1 MTDYAELHTHSY
13 FSLLDGASS
22 PEVLVQQ
29 AQALGLAGL
38 ALTDHDS
45 LAGAVRFWIAA
56 RAAGLHAVI
65 GAEVTL
71 EDGHHLT
78 LLAETQAGYANLCR
92 LVTRAR
98 LDVVEGHSPRRH
110 GGGTEGHGG
119 KIGEA
124 AFDLDNWPGKVE
136 PSLAYVRLAEL
147 SDGLI
152 ALSGCRQGAVAAS
165 LLKGDDRGA
174 HAAVERLA
182 GIFERD
188 HLYIEIQHHY
198 LPDDQRLNRQL
209 VAIAQAFELPL
220 VATNNVHYAANADKP
235 LHDALV
241 ATRHN
246 ETLAEAQRAGH
257 LPANSAF
264 ALASPDE
271 MTRRFRGYP
280 KAIANQALANSVAI
294 SERCRASLDF
304 SDRRLPEFAL
314 PDDWHSPH
322 AGYDDS
328 VFAYLYQL
336 CHESLPRRYP
346 HLKPAVLTQLA
357 HELDIIEQAGL
368 AGYFLIVWDI
378 VRYAKEIGVRCQ
390 GRGSAANSIVA
401 YLLGITS
408 IDPLQHNL
416 LFERFLSRDKFTTPD
431 IDIDFATG
439 LELDAGGFETSES
452 RISRSG
458 VTRDSSLVF
467 CQDESDCVDPLRMT
481 GCGSADFGVPNGDA
495 PRIDAL
501 RIDGR
506 EAVIQYVYRRYG
518 RAHTAMVCNVVTY
531 RARSAVRDLSK
542 ALGFP
547 NAVIDRLAG
556 SIDTRSPAVA
566 AEQILA
572 QMGQDEPSE
581 AASEKTAVAIHPLA
595 LLADL
600 LRRIEGCPRH
610 LSIHSGGM
618 LITGL
623 PLDEIVPLEPAT
635 MPGRVVCQWDKESV
649 EDAGL
654 IKIDLLGLRTLG
666 LITRALDYVE
676 EVEGQRLD
684 LDAVPLNDPAIY
696 EMLQRGDTVGAFQ
709 VESRAQQQMLPR
721 LKPTCFEDIIVEVA
735 IVRPGP
741 IQGGAVHPY
750 LRRREGLE
758 PVSFLHPSLEPALAE
773 TLGVLLFQEQ
783 AIRVAVEAAGFS
795 PGEADMLRR
804 ALSRSRSDEA
814 MAALRL
820 RFIQGA
826 QARGID
832 FAVAEPIFTQLSG
845 FAGYGFCKSHAAS
858 FALIAYQTLYLKQHH
873 TAAFYCAI
881 FNSQPMGFY
890 SPEVIAGDARR
901 HGVDLLPPEINRSL
915 WDYAIERDE
924 RGRLALRVGLATVQ
938 SLGRQAWTAIEAA
951 RNEQP
956 FKDLADLCRRTRL
969 HPDIIANL
977 IRGGALDAFGK
988 RRDLLWQLGDMDYRP
1003 DEFELNLPTQPVAL
1017 PALDAPEQTAWEYEL
1032 LGLSPER
1039 QLFVHY
1045 REVLRKQNVRSTW
1058 QVKQARPGERLQV
1071 AGLVAV
1077 RQRPSTAKGILFISL
1092 EDESGLL
1099 DLVVKPNVYDRLRD
1113 VLRNHPLIV
1122 VTGIV
1127 QRGGSAVS
1135 LLVFDARPL
1144 EGKE

>member
-22 PEVLVQQ
+22 PEVLVQR

-65 GAEVTL
+65 GAEVML

-92 LVTRAR
+92 LLTRAR
-98 LDVVEGHSPRRH
+98 LDVVEGHSPQRH
-110 GGGTEGHGG
+110 GGGTEGHRE

-124 AFDLDNWPGKVE
+124 FFDLNSWPGKVE
-136 PSLAYVRLAEL
+136 PALAYARLVEL

-152 ALSGCRQGAVAAS
+152 ALSGCRKGPVAAP
-165 LLKGDDRGA
+165 LLKGDER
-174 HAAVERLA
+174 AAYAAAERLA
-182 GIFERD
+182 TIFDRD
-188 HLYIEIQHHY
+188 HLYIELQHHY
-198 LPDDQRLNRQL
+198 LPDDERLNRQL
-209 VAIAQAFELPL
+209 CAVAQTFELPL
-220 VATNNVHYAANADKP
+220 VVTNNVHYATNADKP

-271 MTRRFRGYP
+271 MTRRLGSYP
-280 KAIANQALANSVAI
+280 RAIAREALANSAAI
-294 SERCRASLDF
+294 AARCRVSLDF
-304 SDRRLPEFAL
+304 SDRRLPEFSL

-322 AGYDDS
+322 AGYENS
-328 VFAYLYQL
+328 AFAYLYQL
-336 CHESLPRRYP
+336 CHESLPKRYP

-378 VRYAKEIGVRCQ
+378 VRYAREVGVRCQ

-416 LFERFLSRDKFTTPD
+416 LFERFLSRDKYTTPD

-439 LELDAGGFETSES
+439 LELDAGEFQAPKS

-467 CQDESDCVDPLRMT
+467 CQGESDCVDPLRMT
-481 GCGSADFGVPNGDA
+481 GRGLVDFDA
-495 PRIDAL
+495 TEIDIPS
-501 RIDGR
+501 IDGR

-518 RAHTAMVCNVVTY
+518 HAHTAMVCNVVTY
-531 RARSAVRDLSK
+531 RARSAVRDMSK

-547 NAVIDRLAG
+547 KTVIDRLAG
-556 SIDTRSPAVA
+556 GIDTHLPTVA

-572 QMGQDEPSE
+572 QMGQDESSE
-581 AASEKTAVAIHPLA
+581 SASENNGAAIHPLM

-676 EVEGQRLD
+676 EVEGRRLEMGAIP
-684 LDAVPLNDPAIY
+684 LDDPAIY
-696 EMLQRGDTVGAFQ
+696 ELLQRGDTVGAFQ

-750 LRRREGLE
+750 LRRREGVE
-758 PVSFLHPSLEPALAE
+758 PVSYLHPSLEPVLAE

-804 ALSRSRSDEA
+804 ALSRNRSDEA

-832 FAVAEPIFTQLSG
+832 FDLAESIFTQLSG

-858 FALIAYQTLYLKQHH
+858 FALIAYQTLYLKQYHA
-873 TAAFYCAI
+873 AAFYCAI

-915 WDYAIERDE
+915 WEYAIERDE
-924 RGRLALRVGLATVQ
+924 PASDEPMRLALRVGLSTVQ
-938 SLGRQAWTAIEAA
+938 GLGKQAWAAIEAA
-951 RNEQP
+951 RREQP
-956 FKDLADLCRRTRL
+956 FNDSLRS
-969 HPDIIANL
+969 
-977 IRGGALDAFGK
+977 
-988 RRDLLWQLGDMDYRP
+988 
-1003 DEFELNLPTQPVAL
+1003 L
-1017 PALDAPEQTAWEYEL
+1017 PAHAAA
-1032 LGLSPER
+1032 S
-1039 QLFVHY
+1039 
-1045 REVLRKQNVRSTW
+1045 
-1058 QVKQARPGERLQV
+1058 
-1071 AGLVAV
+1071 
-1077 RQRPSTAKGILFISL
+1077 
-1092 EDESGLL
+1092 
-1099 DLVVKPNVYDRLRD
+1099 
-1113 VLRNHPLIV
+1113 
-1122 VTGIV
+1122 
-1127 QRGGSAVS
+1127 
-1135 LLVFDARPL
+1135 
-1144 EGKE
+1144 